1 MEIIKVSNTV
11 NSLYFIELCFFRK
24 PIECKVTTF
33 DKDTQHFFSWQKAI
47 RRYSVRSCKIEE
59 NQLRRNYPYLCHAT
73 KNSSMKKNTITL
85 MVITAVALTT
95 GGCCNKAND
104 KVAAESQTPQMTVE
118 KAVTGTLL
126 GRHSIRAYKAETVPQ
141 NIMDTILLCG
151 INAPSGM
158 NKQPWEIR
166 VVNDQKCLEDL
177 TKLQIEDMK
186 ADDPHNPAN
195 DPNLRNMFR
204 NAPTV
209 VFIAMKDGFTS
220 QVDCGLLAGNMVNTA
235 WAYGIGS
242 CIQ

>member
-1 MEIIKVSNTV
+1 
-11 NSLYFIELCFFRK
+11 
-24 PIECKVTTF
+24 
-33 DKDTQHFFSWQKAI
+33 
-47 RRYSVRSCKIEE
+47 
-59 NQLRRNYPYLCHAT
+59 
-73 KNSSMKKNTITL
+73 

-126 GRHSIRAYKAETVPQ
+126 GRRSIRAYKAETVPQ

-166 VVNDQKCLEDL
+166 VVNDQKFLEDL
-177 TKLQIEDMK
+177 TKLQIDDMK

-195 DPNLRNMFR
+195 DPHLRNMFR

-242 CIQ
+242 CIQMGPVEFLKSDKAQDYLARLNFTEGYELLMAVGFGYPDESPDAKPRDKSKIGYLK